1 MDASGNAYSYAGTD
15 AYAGM
20 DSYAGTDAS
29 GNTYS
34 YAGTDA
40 SGNTYS
46 YAGTDAS
53 GNANI
58 NWLEHI
64 NENMSRIIQASD
76 ISDNINVNFEYS
88 YVLPN
93 NLRDASN
100 NQ

>member
-1 MDASGNAYSYAGTD
+1 MDASGNAYSYAGTDAYAGMDDSGNAYSYAGTD

-29 GNTYS
+29 GN
-34 YAGTDA
+34 
-40 SGNTYS
+40 
-46 YAGTDAS
+46 
-53 GNANI
+53 ANV

-76 ISDNINVNFEYS
+76 ISDNISVNFEYS
-88 YVLPN
+88 YVLPT

-100 NQ
+100 NNM